1 MTLYILSIILPA
13 LCILLRSQE
22 RTAEDD
28 GSFVSFYQGEGEMGR
43 RRKDEAG
50 S

>member
-1 MTLYILSIILPA
+1 MYVLSIILAA

-22 RTAEDD
+22 RAAEDD
-28 GSFVSFYQGEGEMGR
+28 GSFVSFYQGEGGMGKK
-43 RRKDEAG
+43 RKDEG